1 VFAVRAVAFGS
12 DDAGYKGSAQAAE
25 QQRVAGLN
33 NGGNHGCTGQQKI
46 TYNLEGSKHDS
57 TLR

>member
-1 VFAVRAVAFGS
+1 VFAVRAIAFGS

-33 NGGNHGCTGQQKI
+33 NAATTDAQASKK
-46 TYNLEGSKHDS
+46 YDNLEGSKHDS
-57 TLR
+57 TLH